1 MRILHGEKVGIEEV
15 YMKGGPDKIW
25 GRAAFLSLAIVYRY
39 PFPYEEFSIEILKR
53 KEIVKRRK

>member
-39 PFPYEEFSIEILKR
+39 PFPYE
-53 KEIVKRRK
+53 